1 MAAIVTDM
9 PFANRLTA
17 TPMVYFGAILAA
29 AVALWAPTAL
39 DMATLW
45 VMSSSYHY
53 GIFVA
58 PIAVWMIAAKSAHP
72 PAPAHRLP
80 GFFII
85 ALGAALWLPG
95 RAGGVALVEQF
106 ALVTAI
112 IGGVGVAFG
121 GGALRAWA
129 YPLAFLYFMVPFG
142 EAIVPGLQ
150 TITAQI
156 IVALLGAL
164 SMPVAIDGY
173 LIRTPAGAFD
183 VAEAC
188 AGFRFLI
195 SATMIAAVFAYVSF
209 QSWRKRF
216 GFLVFATIAAILANG
231 LRAFL
236 LVLIATLTD
245 MQWAVGPDHLL
256 IGWIFYALLFLGLIA
271 AGRRFADAPMPQTPA
286 TTQTTAGANAMPA
299 MLAAIAIIAA
309 AAVYANTVVERP
321 VHKSAPVSLSLLNA
335 PGWRI
340 LPPAQNWRAEL
351 QQADRTAGATYVSGD
366 NTVYLQLGYFTHDRK
381 GGEII
386 NYENRAWSG
395 AYWRHI
401 GVRDAVIYLFG
412 TSKTRRIDILAAP
425 ERRRLAAV
433 TVYWLDDEVFVEPWR
448 MKLAQAKAKLMGR
461 NPSGGLIIIAASYS
475 RDPADA
481 VAALRNFTGDLEPL
495 SAWLSRIERQ

>member
-1 MAAIVTDM
+1 MAAITTNM
-9 PFANRLTA
+9 PFASRLTA
-17 TPMVYFGAILAA
+17 TPIAYFGAIVAA

-45 VMSSSYHY
+45 AMSSSYHY

-58 PIAVWMIAAKSAHP
+58 PIAVWMIAAKSAPP
-72 PAPAHRLP
+72 PAPANRLP
-80 GFFII
+80 GLFII
-85 ALGAALWLPG
+85 ALGAALWLLG
-95 RAGGVALVEQF
+95 HAGGVALVEQF
-106 ALVTAI
+106 ALVTTI
-112 IGGVGVAFG
+112 IGGGGVAFG

-156 IVALLGAL
+156 IVALLSVI
-164 SMPVAIDGY
+164 SMPVTIDGY
-173 LIRTPAGAFD
+173 LIQTPAGAFE

-195 SATMIAAVFAYVSF
+195 SATMIAAVFSYVSF
-209 QSWRKRF
+209 QSWRKRI
-216 GFLVFATIAAILANG
+216 GFLLFATAFAILANG

-236 LVLIATLTD
+236 LVLVATLTD
-245 MQWAVGPDHLL
+245 MQWAVGPEHLL
-256 IGWIFYALLFLGLIA
+256 IGWIFYALLFLTLVA
-271 AGRRFADAPMPQTPA
+271 VGRHYADAPTPQPSAPA
-286 TTQTTAGANAMPA
+286 QQSGANAVPA
-299 MLAAIAIIAA
+299 TLAAIAMIATAA
-309 AAVYANTVVERP
+309 AYAGAIVDHP
-321 VHKSAPVSLSLLNA
+321 VDKTAPVSLSLLNA

-351 QQADRTAGATYVSGD
+351 RQADRTAGATYVNAG
-366 NTVYLQLGYFTHDRK
+366 NTVYLSLGYFTHDRK

-401 GVRDAVIYLFG
+401 GAHDAVLYLFG
-412 TSKTRRIDILAAP
+412 TSKTRRIDILAGP

-433 TVYWLDDEVFVEPWR
+433 TAYWLDDEIYLDRWR
-448 MKLAQAKAKLMGR
+448 MKLAQMKAKLMGA

-475 RDPADA
+475 RDPAEA
-481 VAALRNFTGDLEPL
+481 ITALRNFTGDLEPL
-495 SAWLSRIERQ
+495 DAWVSRIDRQ

>member
-9 PFANRLTA
+9 PFASRLAA
-17 TPMVYFGAILAA
+17 TPLACLGAIVAA

-39 DMATLW
+39 DMATTW

-58 PIAVWMIAAKSAHP
+58 PVAVWMIAAKSASP

-80 GFFII
+80 GFLII
-85 ALGAALWLPG
+85 ALGAALWLLG

-112 IGGVGVAFG
+112 IGGVGIAFG
-121 GGALRAWA
+121 GGVLRAWA

-156 IVALLGAL
+156 IVTLLGAL
-164 SMPVAIDGY
+164 SMPVTIDGY
-173 LIRTPAGAFD
+173 LIQTPAGAFE

-209 QSWRKRF
+209 QSWRKRI
-216 GFLVFATIAAILANG
+216 GFLAIATIAAILANG

-271 AGRRFADAPMPQTPA
+271 AGRRFADAPTPQAPA
-286 TTQTTAGANAMPA
+286 ATQPAGAVAAPA
-299 MLAAIAIIAA
+299 MLAAIAIITA
-309 AAVYANTVVERP
+309 AAVYANVVVERP
-321 VHKSAPVSLSLLNA
+321 VHKPAPVSLSLLNA

-386 NYENRAWSG
+386 NYKNRAWSG
-395 AYWRHI
+395 TYWRHI

-412 TSKTRRIDILAAP
+412 TSKTRQIDILAGP

-433 TVYWLDDEVFVEPWR
+433 TVYWLGDEIFVEPWR
-448 MKLAQAKAKLMGR
+448 MKLAQAKAKLTGR
-461 NPSGGLIIIAASYS
+461 NPSGGLIIIAASYN

-481 VAALRNFTGDLEPL
+481 VAMLRNFTGDLEPL
-495 SAWLSRIERQ
+495 SAWLSRIDRQ